1 MDIKGAITGRNLQ
14 TDKLLADIQNANI
27 QTTKL
32 SYLISNCL
40 CKRKI
45 KTRHS
50 AAEQR
55 AAKTFGGIMLIY
67 LTRGQFFCER

>member
-14 TDKLLADIQNANI
+14 TDKLLADMQNANI
-27 QTTKL
+27 RTTKL
-32 SYLISNCL
+32 SCLISNCL
-40 CKRKI
+40 CERKI

-55 AAKTFGGIMLIY
+55 AA
-67 LTRGQFFCER
+67 

>member
-14 TDKLLADIQNANI
+14 IDKLLADMQNANI
-27 QTTKL
+27 RTTKL
-32 SYLISNCL
+32 SCLISNCL

-55 AAKTFGGIMLIY
+55 AA
-67 LTRGQFFCER
+67 